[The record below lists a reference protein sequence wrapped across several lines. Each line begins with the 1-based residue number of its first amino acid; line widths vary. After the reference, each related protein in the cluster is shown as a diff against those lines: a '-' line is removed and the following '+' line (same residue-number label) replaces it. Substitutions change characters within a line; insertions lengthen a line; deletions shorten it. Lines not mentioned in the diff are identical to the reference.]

1 MDKDPRALNAV
12 GYIYFHAPEVFEKDT
27 NRLRLFGTIRKDLKE
42 AFKKFKAAAHYG
54 SSNAK
59 FNLGSMYL
67 TGDKFT
73 IINKSDKDEV
83 IEFSFSQA
91 YDWFRQ
97 AAEKGHTLA
106 AYNIAIMHFTGLG
119 TYQSCTLAN
128 TFI

>member
-27 NRLRLFGTIRKDLKE
+27 NKLRLFGTIRKDLKE

-73 IINKSDKDEV
+73 IVNKKDKDEE
-83 IEFSFSQA
+83 IEFSFS
-91 YDWFRQ
+91 
-97 AAEKGHTLA
+97 
-106 AYNIAIMHFTGLG
+106 
-119 TYQSCTLAN
+119 
-128 TFI
+128 